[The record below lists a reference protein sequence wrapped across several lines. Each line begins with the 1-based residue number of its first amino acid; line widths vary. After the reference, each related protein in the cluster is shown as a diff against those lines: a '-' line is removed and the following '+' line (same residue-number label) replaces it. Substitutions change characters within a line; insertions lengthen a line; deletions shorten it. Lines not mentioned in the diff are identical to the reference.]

1 MKRQRTEV
9 VCDQC
14 QDDSPTAAIVTCE
27 FHSVDVRQRH
37 MRKQFD
43 RAACRLVP
51 VEREPTEFDRLVER
65 VLG

>member
-27 FHSVDVRQRH
+27 FHSVDLCQRH
-37 MRKQFD
+37 MRTHSG
-43 RAACRLVP
+43 RAACRPVP